1 MGGMTDVIDRAA
13 KRLEIPT
20 LGLAGA
26 PRVSVTGRGQLLAEL
41 HTGLTE
47 YSDDCIE
54 FTVKNGRVRVRGTGL
69 RLEAMDAGALL
80 ISGVI
85 AAVEFL

>member
-1 MGGMTDVIDRAA
+1 MYIPTDVIDRAA

-26 PRVSVTGRGQLLAEL
+26 PRVSVTGRGQVLAEL
-41 HTGLTE
+41 HKGIVAYTDG
-47 YSDDCIE
+47 CVE
-54 FTVKNGRVRVRGTGL
+54 FQVKNGRVRVRGANL

-80 ISGVI
+80 ISGLI
-85 AAVEFL
+85 SAVEFL